1 MSVLLE
7 REIGKKALLMG
18 NEALVR
24 GAYEAGL
31 DYASCYPGTPSSEVS
46 NLLYELQGAGGFRM
60 DFATNEKVAM
70 EAVAGASM
78 GGLNCLTAMKHV
90 GLNVASDPLGTLT
103 YLGVRGSL
111 VVYSADDP
119 SMFSSQNEQDNRQ
132 YARLFGLPCFEPAT
146 AQEMKDMTVAAFAL
160 SAQMGMPVMVRATTR
175 VAHSRGVVE
184 LSDIRPKAG
193 PRHYEKDYAFVPL
206 PGNAVRHHKR
216 LVERMRSLVPVS
228 DASPF
233 NRVEGP
239 ADTRLGVVASSAA
252 VNYVLDAVKECGLSD
267 TVGVFRLGMA
277 WPLPENALLEFLRGK
292 DTVLV
297 LEELEPLVE
306 EALRAMVMRGAI
318 TPPLAA

>member
-1 MSVLLE
+1 
-7 REIGKKALLMG
+7 
-18 NEALVR
+18 
-24 GAYEAGL
+24 
-31 DYASCYPGTPSSEVS
+31 
-46 NLLYELQGAGGFRM
+46 
-60 DFATNEKVAM
+60 
-70 EAVAGASM
+70 M

-184 LSDIRPKAG
+184 LGDIRPKAG

-228 DASPF
+228 DAS
-233 NRVEGP
+233 RSTVWKARRIRASAWSP
-239 ADTRLGVVASSAA
+239 AVPQSTMCL
-252 VNYVLDAVKECGLSD
+252 
-267 TVGVFRLGMA
+267 M
-277 WPLPENALLEFLRGK
+277 P
-292 DTVLV
+292 
-297 LEELEPLVE
+297 
-306 EALRAMVMRGAI
+306 
-318 TPPLAA
+318 

>member
-160 SAQMGMPVMVRATTR
+160 SSQGRA
-175 VAHSRGVVE
+175 A
-184 LSDIRPKAG
+184 
-193 PRHYEKDYAFVPL
+193 PL
-206 PGNAVRHHKR
+206 
-216 LVERMRSLVPVS
+216 
-228 DASPF
+228 
-233 NRVEGP
+233 
-239 ADTRLGVVASSAA
+239 
-252 VNYVLDAVKECGLSD
+252 
-267 TVGVFRLGMA
+267 
-277 WPLPENALLEFLRGK
+277 
-292 DTVLV
+292 
-297 LEELEPLVE
+297 
-306 EALRAMVMRGAI
+306 
-318 TPPLAA
+318 

>member
-184 LSDIRPKAG
+184 LGDIRPKAG

-267 TVGVFRLGMA
+267 TVGV
-277 WPLPENALLEFLRGK
+277 LPEL
-292 DTVLV
+292 
-297 LEELEPLVE
+297 
-306 EALRAMVMRGAI
+306 
-318 TPPLAA
+318 

>member
-111 VVYSADDP
+111 VVYSA
-119 SMFSSQNEQDNRQ
+119 
-132 YARLFGLPCFEPAT
+132 YL
-146 AQEMKDMTVAAFAL
+146 
-160 SAQMGMPVMVRATTR
+160 
-175 VAHSRGVVE
+175 
-184 LSDIRPKAG
+184 
-193 PRHYEKDYAFVPL
+193 
-206 PGNAVRHHKR
+206 
-216 LVERMRSLVPVS
+216 
-228 DASPF
+228 
-233 NRVEGP
+233 
-239 ADTRLGVVASSAA
+239 
-252 VNYVLDAVKECGLSD
+252 
-267 TVGVFRLGMA
+267 
-277 WPLPENALLEFLRGK
+277 
-292 DTVLV
+292 
-297 LEELEPLVE
+297 
-306 EALRAMVMRGAI
+306 
-318 TPPLAA
+318 

>member
-184 LSDIRPKAG
+184 LGENGSIAAMREKPELDFLTNTGVYVVEPRVVEEMRDGEKIGFPDVIERYRRAG
-193 PRHYEKDYAFVPL
+193 EK
-206 PGNAVRHHKR
+206 
-216 LVERMRSLVPVS
+216 
-228 DASPF
+228 
-233 NRVEGP
+233 
-239 ADTRLGVVASSAA
+239 
-252 VNYVLDAVKECGLSD
+252 
-267 TVGVFRLGMA
+267 VGVYPISESSWMDMGQ
-277 WPLPENALLEFLRGK
+277 
-292 DTVLV
+292 
-297 LEELEPLVE
+297 LEELEK
-306 EALRAMVMRGAI
+306 MRRK
-318 TPPLAA
+318 LENQQ

>member
-24 GAYEAGL
+24 GAYGAGL

-160 SAQMGMPVMVRATTR
+160 SAQMGMPGRLPAWRTAAAWWSLATSVPRPGRATMKRITR
-175 VAHSRGVVE
+175 SCR
-184 LSDIRPKAG
+184 
-193 PRHYEKDYAFVPL
+193 
-206 PGNAVRHHKR
+206 
-216 LVERMRSLVPVS
+216 
-228 DASPF
+228 
-233 NRVEGP
+233 
-239 ADTRLGVVASSAA
+239 
-252 VNYVLDAVKECGLSD
+252 C
-267 TVGVFRLGMA
+267 
-277 WPLPENALLEFLRGK
+277 
-292 DTVLV
+292 
-297 LEELEPLVE
+297 
-306 EALRAMVMRGAI
+306 RAMPCAI
-318 TPPLAA
+318 TSVWSSVCAAWFR

>member
-103 YLGVRGSL
+103 YLGVRGASWCTAPTGRACSPARTSRIIGSMPAC
-111 VVYSADDP
+111 SA
-119 SMFSSQNEQDNRQ
+119 SCFGTRHRAGNEGYDRGCVRTFGVNGD
-132 YARLFGLPCFEPAT
+132 ARDGSG
-146 AQEMKDMTVAAFAL
+146 DHR
-160 SAQMGMPVMVRATTR
+160 SAQPR
-175 VAHSRGVVE
+175 VVE
-184 LSDIRPKAG
+184 RRHPPKAG

-252 VNYVLDAVKECGLSD
+252 VNYVLDAVKECGLSIPWACSAS
-267 TVGVFRLGMA
+267 A
-277 WPLPENALLEFLRGK
+277 WRGLCLKTPCWNSCAARIRCLCLRSWSRWLRKPSARWRRRTALP
-292 DTVLV
+292 
-297 LEELEPLVE
+297 
-306 EALRAMVMRGAI
+306 
-318 TPPLAA
+318 

>member
-132 YARLFGLPCFEPAT
+132 MPACSGFP
-146 AQEMKDMTVAAFAL
+146 A
-160 SAQMGMPVMVRATTR
+160 SNP
-175 VAHSRGVVE
+175 
-184 LSDIRPKAG
+184 P
-193 PRHYEKDYAFVPL
+193 PRRK
-206 PGNAVRHHKR
+206 
-216 LVERMRSLVPVS
+216 
-228 DASPF
+228 
-233 NRVEGP
+233 
-239 ADTRLGVVASSAA
+239 
-252 VNYVLDAVKECGLSD
+252 
-267 TVGVFRLGMA
+267 
-277 WPLPENALLEFLRGK
+277 
-292 DTVLV
+292 
-297 LEELEPLVE
+297 
-306 EALRAMVMRGAI
+306 
-318 TPPLAA
+318 

>member
-160 SAQMGMPVMVRATTR
+160 SAQMGMPVMAWWSLATS
-175 VAHSRGVVE
+175 AP
-184 LSDIRPKAG
+184 RP
-193 PRHYEKDYAFVPL
+193 
-206 PGNAVRHHKR
+206 
-216 LVERMRSLVPVS
+216 
-228 DASPF
+228 
-233 NRVEGP
+233 GP
-239 ADTRLGVVASSAA
+239 ATMKRITRS
-252 VNYVLDAVKECGLSD
+252 C
-267 TVGVFRLGMA
+267 RC
-277 WPLPENALLEFLRGK
+277 
-292 DTVLV
+292 
-297 LEELEPLVE
+297 
-306 EALRAMVMRGAI
+306 RAMPCAI
-318 TPPLAA
+318 TSVWSSVCAAWFR

>member
-1 MSVLLE
+1 
-7 REIGKKALLMG
+7 MG

-184 LSDIRPKAG
+184 LGDIRPKAG
-193 PRHYEKDYAFVPL
+193 RAAMKRITRSCRCRQCRAPSQASGRAYAQ
-206 PGNAVRHHKR
+206 PGSG
-216 LVERMRSLVPVS
+216 ERRQPVQ
-228 DASPF
+228 P
-233 NRVEGP
+233 
-239 ADTRLGVVASSAA
+239 
-252 VNYVLDAVKECGLSD
+252 CGRP
-267 TVGVFRLGMA
+267 GGC
-277 WPLPENALLEFLRGK
+277 
-292 DTVLV
+292 
-297 LEELEPLVE
+297 
-306 EALRAMVMRGAI
+306 ALRRGRQQCRGQLCA
-318 TPPLAA
+318 